1 MAKLTAEQ
9 IAAVLTGLPGWS
21 EDDGALVKTFT
32 FQTFP
37 AGIAFVDRV
46 AVAAEEMGH
55 HPDITISYTRITMRL
70 STHDEGG
77 VTEKDLALA
86 KRIEAAA
93 QG

>member
-9 IAAVLTGLPGWS
+9 ITAGLAGLPGWS
-21 EDDGALVKTFT
+21 AEDGALVKTFT
-32 FQTFP
+32 FPTFP
-37 AGIAFVDRV
+37 AGVAFVDRV

-86 KRIEAAA
+86 RRIEAAR
-93 QG
+93 G

>member
-9 IAAVLTGLPGWS
+9 ISTSLAGLPGWS
-21 EDDGALVKTFT
+21 QDGASLVKTYT
-32 FQTFP
+32 FLTFP

-46 AVAAEEMGH
+46 AASAEEMGH
-55 HPDITISYTRITMRL
+55 HPDITISYTRVTMRL

-77 VTEKDLALA
+77 VTEKDIALA
-86 KRIEAAA
+86 DRIEEVA

>member
-9 IAAVLTGLPGWS
+9 IAQDLAGLSGWS
-21 EDDGALVKTFT
+21 SDDGALVKTFT
-32 FQTFP
+32 FPTFP

-55 HPDITISYTRITMRL
+55 HPDISISYTRITMRL

>member
-9 IAAVLTGLPGWS
+9 IAQGLAELPGWS
-21 EDDGALVKTFT
+21 SSDGALMKTFT
-32 FQTFP
+32 FPTFL